1 MTSIKKHVKNK
12 QLFNKG
18 PDMSEREIK
27 NVIFMGKKPLAVSA
41 FEYLLQRGI
50 NVKLVVAMVDEPFEN
65 NLANAALSHGI
76 PLYTDPKE
84 IYELIDSGDE
94 MFRDVDLVIS
104 YLFWKRMKNGLIKLP
119 KWGCVNFHPAPLPD
133 YKGRAGYNTAILDKR
148 DDFGVSA
155 HFIDSE
161 EFDVGPIIKVTKFK
175 IEHDKETA
183 YSLEAKSQQKMLE
196 LFKEVINLF
205 TSNEEI
211 QISPNSGGLHLTGE
225 QLEEMKKVDLAKD
238 SAEEIDRKVR
248 AFFFPPYTGAK
259 LIVGEKEF
267 TLVNQGILNLFHEKI
282 NKKLPNS

>member
-1 MTSIKKHVKNK
+1 MMTSIKKHVKNK

-133 YKGRAGYNTAILDKR
+133 YKGRAGYNTAILDQR
-148 DDFGVSA
+148 PEFGVSA
-155 HFIDSE
+155 HYIDSE
-161 EFDVGPIIKVTKFK
+161 DFDSGPIIKVLKFS
-175 IEHDKETA
+175 IDPEVETA
-183 YSLEAKSQQKMLE
+183 FSLERTSQIKLYD
-196 LFKEVINLF
+196 LFREVVDLF
-205 TSNEEI
+205 S
-211 QISPNSGGLHLTGE
+211 SGG
-225 QLEEMKKVDLAKD
+225 
-238 SAEEIDRKVR
+238 EI
-248 AFFFPPYTGAK
+248 AAY
-259 LIVGEKEF
+259 
-267 TLVNQGILNLFHEKI
+267 
-282 NKKLPNS
+282 PN